1 MTKDTSENWRPS
13 ISPDKVRYLI
23 LKGREFDVKDVLT
36 EPDPGSNPTDDK
48 MIEILEEHPDDTV
61 ELELASAIWALNE
74 DEQIDLV
81 ALAWLGRGDGD
92 ISEWEDLRRQAAEA
106 HNNRTAAYL
115 LGLPLL
121 PDYLEEALDLFGES
135 SAVAMEGKL

>member
-61 ELELASAIWALNE
+61 ELELAHVGPH
-74 DEQIDLV
+74 Q
-81 ALAWLGRGDGD
+81 
-92 ISEWEDLRRQAAEA
+92 
-106 HNNRTAAYL
+106 
-115 LGLPLL
+115 
-121 PDYLEEALDLFGES
+121 
-135 SAVAMEGKL
+135 